1 MYFKKKYSATLLV
14 LGVACALKFLV
25 DKMALGQ
32 WVLIELRFPFCQYS
46 SNRCSVSF
54 TCPADRQWASLYVAI
69 LQQTVWAHPE
79 KKEVNPLWIYLI
91 KPTDAL
97 ISQIYFCQETLH
109 VSGQFLCSIIRNFP
123 LYIRHWYMSYRF
135 DDSFQAW
142 PGWSYFKAVI
152 KPVWHIPVTN
162 VQWKTPDDGQR
173 NCPET
178 CRVSWQK

>member
-123 LYIRHWYMSYRF
+123 LYIRHWYMPCKF
-135 DDSFQAW
+135 DDSFQAR
-142 PGWSYFKAVI
+142 PDRA
-152 KPVWHIPVTN
+152 
-162 VQWKTPDDGQR
+162 WKLSSNLHGIRVYQCRMYSGNLLTMDRGTVR
-173 NCPET
+173 NM
-178 CRVSWQK
+178 